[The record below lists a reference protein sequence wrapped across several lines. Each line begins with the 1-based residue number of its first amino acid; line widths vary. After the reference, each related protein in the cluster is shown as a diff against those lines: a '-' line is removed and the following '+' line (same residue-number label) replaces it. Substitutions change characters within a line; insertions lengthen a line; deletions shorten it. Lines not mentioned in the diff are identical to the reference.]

1 LAVRFTLGYFC
12 DCAATAA
19 RCLGPSR
26 AGLRCAAPG
35 VFPLSFGALR
45 CVGPLR
51 VVEAAGQGA
60 ERGSQEAA
68 FMPRHRQDDDSP
80 RSKRPPLQL
89 GASEMTHG
97 LEMAMEATPSM
108 NDGLLPG
115 VPADSAN
122 SFLYTTFS
130 GAVGAGSP
138 QRLGSM
144 RRPYSPD
151 RERPYSPDRE
161 RVYPADLLPR
171 KRAPSIWQETG
182 LLAEDL
188 DEKIEGEE
196 PDSGAV
202 GPVSRLAVEEN
213 TRRLLECC
221 SGFVFDTYTFSITP
235 MEELAQRAKDQAEAQ
250 IKHFGVDNCDI
261 EVVATHDGQI
271 GHSSWLWMRTKEE
284 DCSEL
289 LSPQEVQMQVVALRE
304 GLQQLK
310 EVELQMQSV
319 MDEQEPIVKTDA
331 FSQAMSFG
339 VTSAIDEEAPM
350 TSPQASCFR
359 ASDLLELKK
368 RAAQEEVQTCI
379 NTLFM
384 ESENFMREVINRVQF
399 NFHYKSRPHTG
410 RAVHIA
416 VLSNDQEAK
425 QLLGL
430 VLELDKSSLDKRAP
444 NINHGSKAVTFP
456 IILAAGCGHTG
467 MLKTL
472 LECRADANQKSKI
485 CLMAEVKRAKSE
497 VLDHFAHH
505 HHAHSSGDLS
515 AESSAPAEQGFWNPG
530 IFDWAAPG
538 KYDRAATVPLDPL
551 HHLVECDHYT
561 ALHEAAFFKQVE
573 PCRALIEGRANVD
586 ERNLDSYT
594 PLHIAAKGGADQVV
608 KILVQGQADLS
619 LRVEKSNFSALELAI
634 DQGNFPIR
642 KMHLLTQKCIEDLVA
657 VAKQSPAAAAE
668 LMRDPDDDSGS
679 TVHISWRTALS
690 AQAADMPELCQQW
703 RELMRIAPQAG
714 EDLLEALTVAP
725 EETDKPYHP
734 LPKHAMIRQ
743 NELLRAHYEDVWL
756 WKYDSSNKHPTPEW
770 HCHPYRGLAPQA
782 RRHEGRGA
790 VFRDSSEVM
799 KRTIKE
805 RRLCW
810 GISKVLK
817 KVHEINFWASDH
829 WLQTTEGRKTSTRV
843 NVKVLKISGM
853 LCPEVLVVL
862 KDTRHLHIFTKI
874 ATRAIIDVVWKK
886 CVSHFYYAHFVYRCL
901 EIAVLSWWVLYPPED
916 EFQARL
922 GWSFLF
928 ASVLREVLYEVLEI
942 RGFFRLMI
950 YGEFGSKHAFLRF
963 FTHWISLGNLF
974 DVLSIILL
982 LALVILSYDANGTER
997 MSVVGFHAYKEL
1009 MAGVV
1014 LTRWVQLMVACR
1026 AFSAIGQKLLPILQ
1040 STISM
1045 GGIFCVT
1052 IFCFLGF
1059 LHAFLALGSRGAS
1072 TREILVNTVRFLLVG
1087 DGDGIDMVL
1096 SLGKEG
1102 DDASPP
1108 SIECVA
1114 ILVVA
1119 VFIFVIWIMNLFIAG
1134 TDQAYEQALEFAMAR
1149 FQQERASICLQCLFR
1164 PSVPYKWKIKGYW
1177 LRLIQVFI
1185 LVPIYFN
1192 LLGMDEVPLLLTSV
1206 WLCVTIIMLEA
1217 MVLQPPSHW
1226 AERAAYRQ
1234 HDEAIQ
1240 LLKQSHMSS
1249 EKSGVYRQNSPGT
1262 CLSSRSGLETK
1273 GSFGGRQISE
1283 EHVALK
1289 SALHAETT
1297 PADVEQAED
1306 GIARSLSGASC
1317 FEDVPWPRWAEAPS
1331 GRPTKPALPL
1341 TTEEQPVP
1349 PQEAPPQISVVMD
1362 PGSGSP
1368 SAGSPPASPW
1378 ATDAPEVQ
1386 PASRRGCFG
1395 LKELPRM
1402 FLWICH
1408 REDYDEQD
1416 FWPSGDAGTE
1426 SMDRMEGRVASMKR
1440 DGMLRSKRQT
1450 QQLFALK
1457 QKTEQLQ
1464 YSVHKS
1470 MKSVHSQMRRVESS
1484 VETRLGRIE
1493 ELLLGLHAAGG
1504 LGGAAG
1510 TTTADGLEGSG
1521 GSGGSGGGGAG
1532 SGGGG
1537 GGGGVGLGGACL
1549 GASMASRRG
1558 VSRRRSSIRLEAT
1571 PEGGLANPETR
1582 PVRELHRMSMPG

>member
-1 LAVRFTLGYFC
+1 M
-12 DCAATAA
+12 
-19 RCLGPSR
+19 
-26 AGLRCAAPG
+26 
-35 VFPLSFGALR
+35 
-45 CVGPLR
+45 R
-51 VVEAAGQGA
+51 VVEAAGQGI
-60 ERGSQEAA
+60 ERSSQAAA
-68 FMPRHRQDDDSP
+68 FMPRRRQDDDFP
-80 RSKRPPLQL
+80 PSKRLPLRL
-89 GASEMTHG
+89 GASEITHG
-97 LEMAMEATPSM
+97 SEMAVEATPSM

-115 VPADSAN
+115 VPTDSAN

-130 GAVGAGSP
+130 GAGGAGSS
-138 QRLGSM
+138 QRLRSM

-161 RVYPADLLPR
+161 RVYPVDLLYHAEPR

-182 LLAEDL
+182 FLAEDL

-235 MEELAQRAKDQAEAQ
+235 MDELAQRAKDQAKAQ
-250 IKHFGVDNCDI
+250 IKHFGVDNCDT

-319 MDEQEPIVKTDA
+319 MDEQELVVKTDVG
-331 FSQAMSFG
+331 SQAMIFG
-339 VTSAIDEEAPM
+339 VTSAIDEEAPR

-359 ASDLLELKK
+359 ASDVLELKK

-430 VLELDKSSLDKRAP
+430 VLELDKGSLDKRAP
-444 NINHGSKAVTFP
+444 NIWHGSKAVTFP

-472 LECRADANQKSKI
+472 LEFRADANQKSKI
-485 CLMAEVKRAKSE
+485 CLMAEVKRARTE

-505 HHAHSSGDLS
+505 HHGHSSGDLS
-515 AESSAPAEQGFWNPG
+515 SESSAPAEKGFWNPG
-530 IFDWAAPG
+530 VFDWAAPG

-551 HHLVECDHYT
+551 HGLVECDHYT
-561 ALHEAAFFKQVE
+561 ALHEAAFLQQVE

-586 ERNLDSYT
+586 ERNRDSYT

-619 LRVEKSNFSALELAI
+619 LRVTKSNFSALELAI

-743 NELLRAHYEDVWL
+743 SELLRAQYEDVWL

-770 HCHPYRGLAPQA
+770 HCHPYRGLAPQ
-782 RRHEGRGA
+782 GRGA
-790 VFRDSSEVM
+790 LFRDSSEEV

-805 RRLCW
+805 RGLCW

-817 KVHEINFWASDH
+817 KVHEVTFGVSDH

-843 NVKVLKISGM
+843 KVKVLKISGM

-901 EIAVLSWWVLYPPED
+901 EIAVLSWWVLYPPEE

-942 RGFFRLMI
+942 QGFFRLTI
-950 YGEFGSKHAFLRF
+950 DGEFGSKHRLLRF
-963 FTHWISLGNLF
+963 FTHWISLGNFF
-974 DVLSIILL
+974 DMLSIVLL
-982 LALVILSYDANGTER
+982 LALVMFTYDTNGTER
-997 MSVVGFHAYKEL
+997 TSVIGFHAYKEL

-1059 LHAFLALGSRGAS
+1059 LHAFLALGAPGSS

-1087 DGDGIDMVL
+1087 DGNGIDMVL

-1177 LRLIQVFI
+1177 LRLIQVFV

-1192 LLGMDEVPLLLTSV
+1192 LLGRDEIPLLLTSV

-1217 MVLQPPSHW
+1217 MVLQPPSQW

-1234 HDEAIQ
+1234 RDEAIQ
-1240 LLKQSHMSS
+1240 LLKQSHLGSD
-1249 EKSGVYRQNSPGT
+1249 KSGVYRQNSNPGI
-1262 CLSSRSGLETK
+1262 CLSSRSGLESK
-1273 GSFGGRQISE
+1273 GSLAGRQISE

-1297 PADVEQAED
+1297 PADVEQAEEAVAVLVKR
-1306 GIARSLSGASC
+1306 GLCSSQQKALMAYQAPEGAG
-1317 FEDVPWPRWAEAPS
+1317 VPWPTWAEAPS
-1331 GRPTKPALPL
+1331 GRPTKPAFPL

-1349 PQEAPPQISVVMD
+1349 PQEAPPQISVVSD
-1362 PGSGSP
+1362 PGDVSPSSGSF
-1368 SAGSPPASPW
+1368 PASPRV
-1378 ATDAPEVQ
+1378 TEAPEVQ
-1386 PASRRGCFG
+1386 PASRHGCFG

-1416 FWPSGDAGTE
+1416 FWPSGDAGAE

-1457 QKTEQLQ
+1457 QKAEQLQ

-1470 MKSVHSQMRRVESS
+1470 MKSVLSQMQRVESS

-1493 ELLLGLHAAGG
+1493 ELLLSLHAAGG

-1521 GSGGSGGGGAG
+1521 VSGGSGGGGARSG
-1532 SGGGG
+1532 GGGG
-1537 GGGGVGLGGACL
+1537 GGGGVGLGGAGL
-1549 GASMASRRG
+1549 GASMASRRS
-1558 VSRRRSSIRLEAT
+1558 VSRRRSSGRLEAT
-1571 PEGGLANPETR
+1571 PEGGLANLETR